1 MKNRINI
8 LNEIKFNENQLSII
22 NIITRYSKLA
32 SKGNL
37 DTNIYYSEKK
47 TNTQLRKK
55 NKKQWEKIFKEDIS
69 VVEGMQKG
77 RNSIHFDGG
86 KFSPVMDG
94 PTHCF
99 HKWVASHLLTS
110 ENNLNEKQ

>member
-1 MKNRINI
+1 MRI
-8 LNEIKFNENQLSII
+8 
-22 NIITRYSKLA
+22 
-32 SKGNL
+32 
-37 DTNIYYSEKK
+37 NIYYSKKK

-77 RNSIHFDGG
+77 RNSVHFDGG

-99 HKWVASHLLTS
+99 HKWVAQNLL
-110 ENNLNEKQ
+110 NKN